1 MINIYSVLSILL
13 SCLNDM
19 LFYKNIFY
27 NSFSFMLT
35 STCVTS
41 DLYFGTLIIWI
52 NKLVSPGKVNT
63 NAVFGLE
70 ERSGGEIMLSAF
82 GSQME
87 RRVFKLI
94 YFYTLLTFHVR
105 LYVRLFNLCI

>member
-1 MINIYSVLSILL
+1 MF
-13 SCLNDM
+13 
-19 LFYKNIFY
+19 FYKNIFY

-63 NAVFGLE
+63 NAVFGSE
-70 ERSGGEIMLSAF
+70 ERSRGEIMHSVF
-82 GSQME
+82 DSQME
-87 RRVFKLI
+87 RKVLKLI
-94 YFYTLLTFHVR
+94 
-105 LYVRLFNLCI
+105 